1 MEEKTT
7 QEPAAEATHHYG
19 LQEYLSL
26 GYLFLI
32 VLGLVESIVYYK
44 FLNIPILDYSALSDI
59 LITPLS
65 LLSGENIV
73 PLLVIGALCVGYLY
87 MLGIFYLH
95 DKNKD
100 KAWYQHLVKDPD
112 KTSQKYA
119 RMKKNRSTQLL
130 FLCWLIFCIFVGISA
145 GRGIKH
151 KELLREGKFEVSH
164 SLTFSND
171 STKQVRV
178 LGQNSLYIFYVP
190 ERGKE
195 VIIIPIGGN
204 IKAIQVLK

>member
-7 QEPAAEATHHYG
+7 QEPAAETTHHYG

-32 VLGLVESIVYYK
+32 VLGLAESIVYYK
-44 FLNIPILDYSALSDI
+44 FLNIPILDYSGLSDI
-59 LITPLS
+59 LVTPLS
-65 LLSGENIV
+65 LLSGESKII
-73 PLLVIGALCVGYLY
+73 LLILAAIGFGYLY
-87 MLGIFYLH
+87 MFGIFYLH
-95 DKNKD
+95 DKSKNKE
-100 KAWYQHLVKDPD
+100 WYRRLVKDPE
-112 KTSQKYA
+112 KTDQKYA
-119 RMKKNRSTQLL
+119 RMKKNRSAQLL
-130 FLCWLIFCIFVGISA
+130 FLCWLIFCIFIGISA

-151 KELLREGKFEVSH
+151 KKLLSEGRFEVSH
-164 SLTFSND
+164 RLTFSND

-178 LGQNSLYIFYVP
+178 LGQNSRYIFYVP

-195 VIIIPIGGN
+195 ITIVPISGN